1 MKNDVRVSVVVV
13 TYENP
18 EEVRE
23 CLLALQQQTLDYEL
37 IVIDNSISNEVARLV
52 SREFASARL
61 YREGINDGYAG
72 GNNRGLA
79 YAHGQS
85 ILVLNP
91 DTVPAPTALEAML
104 ETLHRHPGS
113 LVTAKL
119 IGGDG
124 RVNACGNQMHVSG
137 LVTCQGLGDDPKSWV
152 GDREVF
158 LASGAAIMS
167 DRETWQSLG
176 GFDEAYFL
184 YMEDADLSL
193 RARLAGRTVWCAC
206 DSQIVH
212 RYALKMTADKFYWL
226 YRNRKITM
234 QKIFQPETLRNRWG
248 AIAVTEGLI
257 GLFAIS
263 KGPRYVRSLW
273 KARRWLR
280 IHHGYVLRQQQ
291 TIQHR
296 RVIADD
302 VLNAWLIHPLP
313 YDQLVGNVRLRRLL
327 QVVTGLFFRWALD
340 RSEQTL

>member
-1 MKNDVRVSVVVV
+1 MSHDMRVSVVVV
-13 TYENP
+13 TYENA

-23 CLLALQQQTLDYEL
+23 CLLALQQQTIDHEL
-37 IVIDNSISNEVARLV
+37 IVIDNSISNDVAGLV
-52 SREFASARL
+52 SREFSHARL

-91 DTVPAPTALEAML
+91 DTVPAPTACEGML

-152 GDREVF
+152 GEHEVF
-158 LASGAAIMS
+158 LASGAAVMS

-193 RARLAGRTVWCAC
+193 RARLAGRAVWCAC
-206 DSQIVH
+206 DAEIVH

-226 YRNRKITM
+226 YRNRKMTM
-234 QKIFQPETLRNRWG
+234 QKIFQPETLRRRW
-248 AIAVTEGLI
+248 AAMALTEGLI
-257 GLFAIS
+257 GLFAFI
-263 KGPRYVRSLW
+263 KGPRYVRALW
-273 KARRWLR
+273 KARRWIRL
-280 IHHGYVLRQQQ
+280 HQGYVLRQRQA
-291 TIQHR
+291 IQRR
-296 RVIADD
+296 RVIPDD
-302 VLNAWLIHPLP
+302 VLNAWLVRQLP
-313 YDQLVGNVRLRRLL
+313 YDQLVSNVRLRRLIMAI
-327 QVVTGLFFRWALD
+327 TGSVFRWTLD
-340 RSEQTL
+340 HSEQTL